1 MNKSWRF
8 IFLSLLVM
16 SLFNFVSAAD
26 TIQQTSQQ
34 IDSLGKQI
42 DTSAQQI
49 DNVINNPTKTKD
61 QLRKEFLTSAWFGD
75 EGLIA
80 KNAYIGPIY
89 FGYKQVSPYT
99 DPIIKSLVGMTPALS
114 WLFFLALFISI
125 TLIEYF
131 YRFYEILRDF
141 STFSPS
147 VSGIISLCFFAIL
160 VVLQF
165 FAIIS
170 MFFADLIVKAVSL
183 LTEWWMQSIALLF
196 IFAGLFF
203 AAKYSKQIEVF
214 ANKLREN
221 KKKIEESKQRLKLE
235 LATKKVEAYSEELG
249 KAFK

>member
-1 MNKSWRF
+1 MNKSWCF

-49 DNVINNPTKTKD
+49 DSAINNPVKTKD
-61 QLRKEFLTSAWFGD
+61 QLRKEFLTKAWG
-75 EGLIA
+75 EIISNNVYL
-80 KNAYIGPIY
+80 GPIY
-89 FGYKQVSPYT
+89 KGYIQISPYT
-99 DPIIKSLVGMTPALS
+99 DPAFEYVVGMKPNLS
-114 WLFFLALFISI
+114 WLFFLTLFISI

-183 LTEWWMQSIALLF
+183 LTEWWMQLIALLF
-196 IFAGLFF
+196 IFVVLAFVG
-203 AAKYSKQIEVF
+203 KYSKQIEVF
-214 ANKLREN
+214 ARYLKM
-221 KKKIEESKQRLKLE
+221 KKKKMKDDEQRMRAE
-235 LATKKVEAYSEELG
+235 MATKKVEAYGEALD